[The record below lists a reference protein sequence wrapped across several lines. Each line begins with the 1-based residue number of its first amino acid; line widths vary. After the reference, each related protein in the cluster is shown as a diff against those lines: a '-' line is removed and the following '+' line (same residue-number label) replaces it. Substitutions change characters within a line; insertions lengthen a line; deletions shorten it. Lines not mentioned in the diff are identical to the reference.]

1 MLGAAVHAAFKSGG
15 HTALGLAHSRPS
27 AELRQLDLL
36 DAPATEALFAE
47 FKPDCTYFALRA
59 LCGVATRV
67 MIWNC

>member
-47 FKPDCTYFALRA
+47 FKPDCTCR
-59 LCGVATRV
+59 VAYDHR
-67 MIWNC
+67 ILNC